1 MARLV
6 FFLAALL
13 FCGAAVADA
22 ITIVGVLAPYIGGTA
37 AAFVATYGA
46 TIALVSYSLISSNQA
61 KRKQS
66 AAAAAQRAGYNA
78 SLQDRNVTGL
88 SSEASWQI
96 VYGNP
101 GPIGGSLCA
110 ILSSG
115 ARDEFKHLLIV
126 FAAHPCEAIDEIYI
140 DGDPVGALDGGGN
153 PTGGLFYEVRPDATT
168 TEYLLFGTD
177 GLATATRIPIL
188 PMNAEEL
195 FPIGNREEGGGRS
208 RQYAMTIN
216 GQQLSVGP
224 LPTPRFLKASYTY
237 STSTPRVNIQKHLSP
252 GGVDVVDLYINAAAP
267 SAWGNGDRL
276 SGYTYIWITLDQNL
290 ARFQGGPP
298 NISARLRGKNDI
310 YDWRT
315 ATTGYTANP
324 ALCLADFITG
334 EEGFGAALAQIDGPA
349 VIAAANAA
357 DASGFRCDGAFR
369 TEQDRESTKQQLED
383 SFGGTC
389 HQTGG
394 VWRIMPGAWTPPVL
408 SITDADCAAPI
419 QIEQA
424 SYSSKERFNTVR
436 GKYIDGAGLGVSA
449 DFTPWQNPS
458 HVAADGLVK
467 VLDVSFPF
475 TKDHQRT
482 QDLARLLI
490 ERSRGGLTI
499 TYPGQMR
506 LWPLQPGDRVS
517 ITNAEFGW
525 GGKTFRVTD
534 WSFHPKTPVALQLV
548 EDVAVYYNAAAI
560 ITVDAA
566 PNTNLPDPRA
576 VPALLGLVA
585 NSGTAHLVTQADGTI
600 GTRVYVQWTQSVN
613 QYVLTGGQVQLQ
625 WRLASVLDDVWQNTE
640 LQPGDSTNAYLTG
653 LPDGVSVLIRARFVN
668 QLKIPGLW
676 STLSHF
682 VVGKT
687 EPPPDVTLFSI
698 EGGTLSWSPVVA
710 LDLAGY
716 QVRFNYGQNAA
727 WGTGTPL
734 QTGLITESPWTP
746 ATLPPGQ
753 ITLMVKAVDTSG
765 NVSNAPATILAQLGD
780 VIVDNLVLSYDV
792 KAAGFPAAANVLAP
806 LAAGRYAQYTLNDF
820 DTFTRASTAT
830 YYDAAGTLQTAS
842 PGVARFENAR
852 LLIEDE
858 SQNLLARST
867 AWADNL
873 VWSKFDYTLPGNAV
887 NLLPADVDLSANG
900 GSWSA
905 ASGLTRVGTTLG
917 PTGLMDAVI
926 YTAASTSNCFMF
938 TNQVEALLNNT
949 RYKLAVWCRVVSGS
963 APTTGGIAY
972 GDSDLNSSA
981 PSIERVT
988 LPFGGSGIDGTWR
1001 RFFLEFTT
1009 GSQATA
1015 VLDNVYLAADW
1026 GNGAQIAFAQPVL
1039 VNTQAL
1045 FDFANITLNDPAV
1058 AAPDGSFSAMR
1069 VVTTNAYLIARQV
1082 SVLTGGASYKP
1093 SIFVNYP
1100 SGPNRTLVFNDDVV
1114 TVTFDIAPA
1123 PGWRRIQLPVFVKST
1138 GSAAVDIGSTILPD
1152 PIWLWL
1158 PQVEPGVVMTSPI
1171 VSGATATTR
1180 AADVAMI
1187 PTEIKGLFGGEILGG
1202 NLVSKDA
1209 NDLFWGDDRSLFW
1222 DGADTDLYW
1231 SPASYQQLTYVF
1243 GYAVQASEAGARL
1256 TLLETITAAAYTIE
1270 YRYDAQG
1277 LFWGNDADYFWA
1289 GADADLF
1296 WGPPTNWAVWPGAI
1310 DGIVEGRIEF
1320 RIIAQAGSVRA
1331 VISQLALQFDV
1342 VDESEE
1348 INNLP
1353 ISALGTRLPLT
1364 KTYRSIN
1371 NLQLTLQAD
1380 GGSAINARWVD
1391 KLKTGPLVICVNTA
1405 GAQVAGNLDARV
1417 QGVKG

>member
-1 MARLV
+1 MARLAV
-6 FFLAALL
+6 FSLALLWCGNAAADAVTIIGFLASVS
-13 FCGAAVADA
+13 FS
-22 ITIVGVLAPYIGGTA
+22 
-37 AAFVATYGA
+37 TYA
-46 TIALVSYSLISSNQA
+46 TIAITAYSLYSSNQA
-61 KRKQS
+61 KKKQS

-96 VYGNP
+96 VYGEP

-115 ARDEFKHLLIV
+115 GRDEFKHLLIV

-140 DGDPVGALDGGGN
+140 DGDPVGVLDGNGDATAGM
-153 PTGGLFYEVRPDATT
+153 FYEVRSDVAF
-168 TEYLLFGTD
+168 TELLTFGTD
-177 GLATATRIPIL
+177 GLATATKTPIVSLGAENPFAFSTANSESGDAGTGVIP
-188 PMNAEEL
+188 
-195 FPIGNREEGGGRS
+195 
-208 RQYAMTIN
+208 MTIN
-216 GQQLSVGP
+216 GNQLSVGP
-224 LPTPRFLKASYTY
+224 LLVPLQLNASYTVANNAA
-237 STSTPRVNIQKHLSP
+237 RVNIQKHLSP
-252 GGVDVVDLYINAAAP
+252 GGVDVVDAYTNAAIP
-267 SAWGNGDRL
+267 TAWGNGDRM
-276 SGYTYIWITLDQNL
+276 SGYTYIWIRLDQNL

-298 NISARLRGKNDI
+298 NISAKLRGKNDI

-324 ALCLADFITG
+324 ALCLADFVTG
-334 EEGFGAALAQIDGPA
+334 EEGFGAALAQIDGPS

-424 SYSSKERFNTVR
+424 SYNGKERFNTVR
-436 GKYIDGAGLGVSA
+436 GKYIDGGGLGVSS
-449 DFTPWQNPS
+449 DFAPWQNPS

-475 TKDHQRT
+475 TRDHQRT

-525 GGKTFRVTD
+525 AAKTFRVTD

-548 EDVAVYYNAAAI
+548 EDVAAYYDPAAV

-566 PNTNLPDPRA
+566 PNTNLPDPRTT
-576 VPALLGLVA
+576 PALVGLTA
-585 NSGTAHLVTQADGTI
+585 ASGTAHLIMQADGTI
-600 GTRVYVQWTQSVN
+600 GTRVYLQWTQAVN
-613 QYVLTGGQVQLQ
+613 NYVLTGGQIQIQ
-625 WRLASVLDDVWQNTE
+625 WRLTSVLDDVWQSTE
-640 LQPGDSTNAYLTG
+640 LQPGDSTNAYLNG
-653 LPDGVSVLIRARFVN
+653 LPDGTTVLIRARFVN

-676 STLSHF
+676 STLPHF

-698 EGGTLSWSPVVA
+698 AGQTLAWSPVVA

-746 ATLPPGQ
+746 STLPPGQ
-753 ITLMVKAVDTSG
+753 LTLMVKAIDTSG
-765 NVSNAPATILAQLGD
+765 NESNAPATIYAQLGD
-780 VIVDNLVLSYDV
+780 VIVDNLVLTYDV
-792 KAAGFPAAANVLAP
+792 KAAGFPAAANVLAA
-806 LAAGRYAQYTLNDF
+806 LAPGYYPQYTLNDF
-820 DTFTRASTAT
+820 DSFTRASTAT
-830 YYDAAGTLQTAS
+830 YYDAAGVRQIAAINLARFDYEPTSRVPRGLLIEAAATNLLQRSDELDNAYWTKNASTVTPNTAIGADGLMSLDKIVEAATTNTHDVRRIVSVTAGVEYSLSVDVKAAERTVIVLALSATGFTQTRFGWFNLLTGQLSKTQGALSRSSIQNLGSGVYRVSISAVATVTAS
-842 PGVARFENAR
+842 PNVF
-852 LLIEDE
+852 
-858 SQNLLARST
+858 
-867 AWADNL
+867 
-873 VWSKFDYTLPGNAV
+873 VLP
-887 NLLPADVDLSANG
+887 DIS
-900 GSWSA
+900 
-905 ASGLTRVGTTLG
+905 
-917 PTGLMDAVI
+917 PTGSSSYLGNGTSGIYAGAVQFEVGPPTSYI
-926 YTAASTSNCFMF
+926 PTTTAA
-938 TNQVEALLNNT
+938 V
-949 RYKLAVWCRVVSGS
+949 
-963 APTTGGIAY
+963 
-972 GDSDLNSSA
+972 
-981 PSIERVT
+981 
-988 LPFGGSGIDGTWR
+988 
-1001 RFFLEFTT
+1001 
-1009 GSQATA
+1009 
-1015 VLDNVYLAADW
+1015 
-1026 GNGAQIAFAQPVL
+1026 
-1039 VNTQAL
+1039 
-1045 FDFANITLNDPAV
+1045 
-1058 AAPDGSFSAMR
+1058 
-1069 VVTTNAYLIARQV
+1069 
-1082 SVLTGGASYKP
+1082 
-1093 SIFVNYP
+1093 
-1100 SGPNRTLVFNDDVV
+1100 
-1114 TVTFDIAPA
+1114 
-1123 PGWRRIQLPVFVKST
+1123 
-1138 GSAAVDIGSTILPD
+1138 
-1152 PIWLWL
+1152 
-1158 PQVEPGVVMTSPI
+1158 
-1171 VSGATATTR
+1171 TR

-1243 GYAVQASEAGARL
+1243 GYAVLASEAGARL
-1256 TLLETITAAAYTIE
+1256 TLLETIDAAAYTIE

-1277 LFWGNDADYFWA
+1277 LFWGNDADYFWS
-1289 GADADLF
+1289 GADTDLY
-1296 WGPPTNWAVWPGAI
+1296 WGPPTEWAVWPGAI
-1310 DGIVEGRIEF
+1310 DNIVEGRIEF
-1320 RIIAQAGSVRA
+1320 RIIAQAGAVRA

-1364 KTYRSIN
+1364 KAYRTIN

-1391 KLKTGPLVICVNTA
+1391 KLSTGPLVICVNTA